1 MTEITVY
8 RSRGRIAGF
17 KANGHTGYAE
27 SGEDIVCSAVS
38 ALTQT
43 AIMGLTEHLGLRA
56 SHEIKE
62 GSLTCMLDKSISNDE
77 WKSAEIILETMLLGL
92 KSIEGNYCGYLRL
105 TEREV

>member
-1 MTEITVY
+1 MDT
-8 RSRGRIAGF
+8 RGTPRAA
-17 KANGHTGYAE
+17 KTSCA
-27 SGEDIVCSAVS
+27 SAVS